1 MDPAI
6 PTHHAHE
13 EVLAELVDVAGK
25 RVADVGCGSGG
36 LVRWLRGHDADVV
49 GVECGEVMLRMA
61 HEADPDHPESYL
73 EGVGQDLPLPDAEFD
88 VVVYSYSLHHVPA
101 EHMIDA
107 LREVGRVLRS
117 DGTLY
122 VVEPVAE
129 GAGHEVIKLIDD
141 ETEVR
146 ALAQEALEHAE
157 DVGLELV
164 TEHRYM
170 SRMVL
175 SGADALAERVVGV
188 DPRRAQRMEE
198 HRAEFVERFNTLAT
212 PVDSGYAL
220 DQENRVKIFRKMPSR
235 V

>member
-1 MDPAI
+1 MDPV
-6 PTHHAHE
+6 TSEHHSHE

-61 HEADPDHPESYL
+61 RESDPDHPESYL

-101 EHMIDA
+101 EHMVDA
-107 LREVGRVLRS
+107 LREVSRVLRS
-117 DGTLY
+117 NGTLY
-122 VVEPVAE
+122 VVEPIAE

-146 ALAQEALEHAE
+146 ALAQAALEHAE
-157 DVGLELV
+157 GVGLELV
-164 TEHRYM
+164 TERRYM

-175 SGADALAERVVGV
+175 GGADALAERVVGV
-188 DPRRAQRMEE
+188 DPRRARRMEE
-198 HRAEFVERFNTLAT
+198 QRAQFVERFNALAT
-212 PVDSGYAL
+212 PVDGGYAL
-220 DQENRVKIFRKMPSR
+220 DQENRVKIFRKSPSR
-235 V
+235 A